1 MIKIPNSAYNEMIL
15 HALKDNPIE
24 ACGYLAGREGEVTY
38 AIPMKNTDES
48 NEHFSF
54 DPQEQFDAFKK
65 TQNEG
70 LRLIAVYHSHPE
82 TPARPSEEDIRLA
95 YDPSI
100 SYIIVSLAGETP
112 DMKSFRIK
120 NKTVEKEEIEIILE
134 V

>member
-1 MIKIPNSAYNEMIL
+1 MIKIPQSVYDEVVA

-24 ACGYLAGREGEVTY
+24 ACGYLAGINGEVKY

-65 TQNEG
+65 TKSEG

-95 YDPSI
+95 YDPNV
-100 SYIIVSLAGETP
+100 SYVIVSLASETP
-112 DMKSFRIK
+112 VMKSFLIK
-120 NKTVEKEEIEIILE
+120 NKTAEIEEIEVIAD
-134 V
+134 

>member
-1 MIKIPNSAYNEMIL
+1 MIKIPQSVYAEVVA

-24 ACGYLAGREGEVTY
+24 ACGYLAGINGEVKY

-54 DPQEQFDAFKK
+54 DPGEQFDAFKK
-65 TQNEG
+65 TKSEG

-95 YDPSI
+95 YDPNV
-100 SYIIVSLAGETP
+100 SYVIISLAGIEP
-112 DMKSFRIK
+112 VVKSFIIK
-120 NKTVEKEEIEIILE
+120 NKTVEKEEIEVIAD
-134 V
+134 

>member
-1 MIKIPNSAYNEMIL
+1 MIKIPQSAYNEMVH

-24 ACGYLAGREGEVTY
+24 ACGYLAGINGEVKY

-54 DPQEQFDAFKK
+54 NPQEQFDAFKK
-65 TQNEG
+65 TKSEG

-95 YDPSI
+95 YDPNV
-100 SYIIVSLAGETP
+100 SYIIVSLASETP
-112 DMKSFRIK
+112 VMKSFIIK
-120 NKTVEKEEIEIILE
+120 NKTVEIEEIEVIAD
-134 V
+134 

>member
-1 MIKIPNSAYNEMIL
+1 MIKMSQSVYDEIVA
-15 HALKDNPIE
+15 HALKDTPIE
-24 ACGYLAGREGEVTY
+24 ACGYLAGLNGEVKY

-65 TQNEG
+65 TQKEG

-95 YDPSI
+95 YDPNV
-100 SYIIVSLAGETP
+100 SYIIVSLAAETP
-112 DMKSFRIK
+112 DMKSFIIK

-134 V
+134 

>member
-1 MIKIPNSAYNEMIL
+1 MIKIPQSVYDEVVA

-24 ACGYLAGREGEVTY
+24 ACGYLAGINGEVKY
-38 AIPMKNTDES
+38 VIPMKNTDES

-65 TQNEG
+65 TKSEG

-95 YDPSI
+95 YDPNV
-100 SYIIVSLAGETP
+100 SYVIVSLASETP
-112 DMKSFRIK
+112 VMKSFLIK
-120 NKTVEKEEIEIILE
+120 NKTVEIEEIEVIAD
-134 V
+134 

>member
-1 MIKIPNSAYNEMIL
+1 MIKIPQSAYNEMVL

-24 ACGYLAGREGEVTY
+24 ACGYLAGINGEVKY

-54 DPQEQFDAFKK
+54 EPGEQFEAFKK
-65 TQNEG
+65 TKSEG

-95 YDPSI
+95 YDPNV
-100 SYIIVSLAGETP
+100 SYVIVSLASETP
-112 DMKSFRIK
+112 VMKSFLIK
-120 NKTVEKEEIEIILE
+120 NKTVEIEEIEVIAD
-134 V
+134 

>member
-1 MIKIPNSAYNEMIL
+1 MIKIPQSAYDEVVA

-24 ACGYLAGREGEVTY
+24 ACGYLAGINGEVKY

-54 DPQEQFDAFKK
+54 NPQEQFDAFKK
-65 TQNEG
+65 TKSEG

-95 YDPSI
+95 YDPNV
-100 SYIIVSLAGETP
+100 SYIIVSLASETP
-112 DMKSFRIK
+112 VMKSFIIK
-120 NKTVEKEEIEIILE
+120 NKTVEIEEIEVIAD
-134 V
+134 

>member
-1 MIKIPNSAYNEMIL
+1 MIKIPQSAYDEVVA

-24 ACGYLAGREGEVTY
+24 ACGYLAGINGEVKY

-54 DPQEQFDAFKK
+54 EPGEQFDAFKK
-65 TQNEG
+65 TKSEG

-95 YDPSI
+95 YDPNV
-100 SYIIVSLAGETP
+100 SYIIVSLASETP
-112 DMKSFRIK
+112 VMKSFIIK
-120 NKTVEKEEIEIILE
+120 NKTVEIEEIEVIAD
-134 V
+134 

>member
-1 MIKIPNSAYNEMIL
+1 MIKIPNSAYNEMVL
-15 HALKDNPIE
+15 HALKDKPIE
-24 ACGYLAGREGEVTY
+24 ACGYLAGLNGEVKY

-65 TQNEG
+65 TKSEG

-95 YDPSI
+95 YDPNV
-100 SYIIVSLAGETP
+100 SYVIVSLASETP
-112 DMKSFRIK
+112 VMKSFLIK
-120 NKTVEKEEIEIILE
+120 NKTVEIEEIEVIAD
-134 V
+134 

>member
-1 MIKIPNSAYNEMIL
+1 MIKIPQSVYNEVVA

-24 ACGYLAGREGEVTY
+24 ACGYLAGINGEVKY

-65 TQNEG
+65 TKSEG

-95 YDPSI
+95 YDPNV
-100 SYIIVSLAGETP
+100 SYVIVSLASETP
-112 DMKSFRIK
+112 VMKSFLIK
-120 NKTVEKEEIEIILE
+120 NKTVEIEEIEVIAD
-134 V
+134 

>member
-1 MIKIPNSAYNEMIL
+1 MIKIPQSVYDEVVA

-24 ACGYLAGREGEVTY
+24 ACGYLAGINGEVKY

-54 DPQEQFDAFKK
+54 NPQEQFDAFKK
-65 TQNEG
+65 TKSEG

-95 YDPSI
+95 YDPNV
-100 SYIIVSLAGETP
+100 SYIIVSLASETP
-112 DMKSFRIK
+112 VMKSFIIK
-120 NKTVEKEEIEIILE
+120 NKTVEIEEIEVIAD
-134 V
+134 

>member
-1 MIKIPNSAYNEMIL
+1 MIKIPQSAYDEVVA

-24 ACGYLAGREGEVTY
+24 ACGYLAGINGEVKY

-54 DPQEQFDAFKK
+54 EPGEQFDAFKK
-65 TQNEG
+65 TKSEG

-95 YDPSI
+95 YDPNV
-100 SYIIVSLAGETP
+100 SYIIVSLASETP
-112 DMKSFRIK
+112 VMKSFIIK
-120 NKTVEKEEIEIILE
+120 NKTVEIEEIEVIAG
-134 V
+134 